1 MYQSTFV
8 DSSST
13 ARENDEQIG
22 RREVDIS
29 TNNDS
34 TTMED
39 HHYSLT
45 AGSNTSR
52 KSNGSDEVRVRL
64 ISRLIIIYD
73 FTSTKHFIQIAKIL
87 QRRYLLWNTT
97 G

>member
-13 ARENDEQIG
+13 AREHDEQIG
-22 RREVDIS
+22 RRKVNMY

-45 AGSNTSR
+45 AGSSTSR

-64 ISRLIIIYD
+64 ISRLIIVYD
-73 FTSTKHFIQIAKIL
+73 CTSAENFIHIAKIL
-87 QRRYLLWNTT
+87 QSRYLLWNTT